1 MGSCPGVTASCGE
14 HSGRVLEQLTHP
26 FLLFLG
32 LAFGGVGLCLAL
44 PRKRV
49 NPQVIGAVL
58 GGLGIGIVLL
68 GLGLKNPEQLPNYNF
83 YIFGIIAAGSAL
95 RVITHPRPVYAALY
109 FILTI
114 LASCGLYL
122 ILSAEFMAFALVIVY
137 AGAILITYLF
147 VIMLATQAPS
157 EDQLESLA
165 EYDVESRSPVVAAVT
180 GFVLL
185 AALTTMFFSGS
196 TTLKAPA
203 VVYPDAL
210 LAQMP
215 NKVTPEKVMRSLE
228 REGAVV
234 EGETFVALN
243 PVAGTVTVLGLEGER
258 VVAIPADLGVKNVE
272 AVGFDLLNEHPGSIE
287 IAGVVL
293 LMAMLGATVL
303 SRKQVEFEEEAK
315 LRQSRALSAEG
326 GVFGDKEVRP

>member
-1 MGSCPGVTASCGE
+1 MVASCGE
-14 HSGRVLEQLTHP
+14 YSGRVLEQLTQP

-32 LAFGGVGLCLAL
+32 LAVGGVGLCLAL
-44 PRKRV
+44 PRRRV
-49 NPQVIGAVL
+49 NPQVIGAVI

-68 GLGLKNPEQLPNYNF
+68 GLGLKNPDKLPNYNF

-147 VIMLATQAPS
+147 VIMLATQAPT

-165 EYDVESRSPVVAAVT
+165 DYDVESRSPLVAAVT

-185 AALTTMFFSGS
+185 ASLTTMLFRGS
-196 TTLKAPA
+196 TAMP
-203 VVYPDAL
+203 VPGEVSPNAL
-210 LAQMP
+210 LAEMP
-215 NKVTPEKVMRSLE
+215 RKVTAERVMASLE
-228 REGAVV
+228 RSDVLRD
-234 EGETFVALN
+234 GEEFVSLD
-243 PVAGTVTVLGLEGER
+243 PEAGTVTLADPEGQR
-258 VVAIPADLGVKNVE
+258 TVAIPDELGVKNVE

-315 LRQSRALSAEG
+315 LRQSRALSAQG

>member
-1 MGSCPGVTASCGE
+1 M
-14 HSGRVLEQLTHP
+14 
-26 FLLFLG
+26 LFLG

-68 GLGLKNPEQLPNYNF
+68 GMGLKNPEQLPNYNF

-185 AALTTMFFSGS
+185 AALTTMFFKGS
-196 TTLKAPA
+196 TTLEAPPA
-203 VVYPDAL
+203 IQPDAL

-234 EGETFVALN
+234 EGESFVALD
-243 PVAGTVTVLGLEGER
+243 PEAGTVTVLGLEGER
-258 VVAIPADLGVKNVE
+258 TVAIPADLGVKNVE